1 MGRPDLD
8 RGAAA
13 VEFALVLPVLLLL
26 LFGIAEFGRLYNIQT
41 SITAAARQGA
51 RVMALNSGATPNAD
65 ATASLISAAK
75 PYTVTASQ
83 VTITPATCP
92 SDNTTNTTVTV
103 TVTHPVTLLTGWFGT
118 SITLTGKGVM
128 RCNG

>member
-1 MGRPDLD
+1 MGRRNVD

-13 VEFALVLPVLLLL
+13 VEFALVLPILLLL
-26 LFGIAEFGRLYNIQT
+26 VFGIIEFGRLYNIQT

-51 RVMALNSGATPNAD
+51 RVMALNHGATPNSD

-92 SDNTTNTTVTV
+92 SNNTTNAIVKVTV
-103 TVTHPVTLLTGWFGT
+103 DYPVNLLTGWFGA
-118 SITLTGKGVM
+118 SITLHGKGVM